1 MMKVIVNGAGGRM
14 GGQVLNILEERGQAL
29 QAELAAAV
37 DPAAAEAYPALD
49 VYQGPADVIV
59 DFSFHTS
66 VYALMEYAVSR
77 KLPVVVA
84 TTGHSPEELECIRAA
99 AEQIPVF
106 HAANLSLGI
115 ALLIRFAKQAAAAFP
130 DADIEIV
137 EVHHNRKVDAPS
149 GTALALAEAVAEV
162 REGSSVVAG
171 RSGFG
176 KRVPGEITVHALR
189 MGNIPGQHE
198 VHITT
203 DTQQLT
209 LRHETHSRALLA
221 EGALSAAR
229 FLQGRAP
236 GYYGMEDMIHG

>member
-84 TTGHSPEELECIRAA
+84 TTGHSPEELDCIRAA

-130 DADIEIV
+130 DADTFFPEYNASDYD
-137 EVHHNRKVDAPS
+137 EVFC
-149 GTALALAEAVAEV
+149 E
-162 REGSSVVAG
+162 
-171 RSGFG
+171 
-176 KRVPGEITVHALR
+176 
-189 MGNIPGQHE
+189 
-198 VHITT
+198 
-203 DTQQLT
+203 
-209 LRHETHSRALLA
+209 RHEPSEKCKYAFSFVNLKRK
-221 EGALSAAR
+221 
-229 FLQGRAP
+229 
-236 GYYGMEDMIHG
+236 